1 MTGWWERF
9 AGRLEHEIEA
19 FRERDLE
26 FELDEPLFREAGR
39 VLLRGHIEDEG
50 ERVELEVLYP
60 DLFPYL
66 RPEVFA
72 PGLTLARHQTPGGGN
87 LCLLD
92 RPTRTWKPED
102 TGAWLIDERVRLLL
116 SLFAQGPEAMAAAE
130 AAQGE
135 PISSYVPPVPGC
147 VAFVPSQAL
156 TLDKTAHVGSGRL
169 RFAPDTQ
176 ASIYLRVLLCELVSR
191 PGGSRKTKL
200 LAHAPERLADYFGGQ
215 SLQMRWARLDAAL
228 DRLQPE
234 TVLAAAND
242 IQPGFGNPPWQPVS
256 DGEVSVTG
264 VVFAEEVRQG
274 EYEDTWVFAVR
285 FRQSTGGLTR
295 EGSYLLRG
303 ERLTEE
309 DLGARI
315 PKLAPLRKATVAQVG
330 LGALGAPLAIELARN
345 QVGALRLLEGDTI
358 EAAQIVRYPLGIP
371 VVGRYKLSAIANFIE
386 YHYPNTRIE
395 RFLHKLGQTAL
406 DRHARGENELDLVER
421 LLDGASLVIDASA
434 EIRVQ
439 QLLSDFARE
448 RALPQLYLSATEGAR
463 GGQVVLIMS
472 GAGGCWHCWKA
483 HAFDGAIPLP
493 PAEPGGSVQPR
504 GCASPTFT
512 GASFDLLPIVAQAA
526 RATAAVARPDELHST
541 AWICALPADGIGSPN
556 WSTHSI
562 PTHPECPYC
571 VSDAP
576 SSSD

>member
-9 AGRLEHEIEA
+9 PGRLDYELEA
-19 FRERDLE
+19 FRERDLD
-26 FELDEPLFREAGR
+26 FERDERLFREARR
-39 VLLRGHIEDEG
+39 VLLRGHIDDEG
-50 ERVELEVLYP
+50 ERVEFEVLYP

-72 PGLTLARHQTPGGGN
+72 PGLNLPRHQTPGGGN

-92 RPTRTWKPED
+92 RPTSTWKPWD
-102 TGAWLIDERVRLLL
+102 TGAWLVDERVRLLL
-116 SLFAQGPEAMAAAE
+116 SLFREGPEAMVAAE
-130 AAQGE
+130 APQGE
-135 PISSYVPPVPGC
+135 PISSYVPTIPGT
-147 VAFVPSQAL
+147 VVLVPSQAL
-156 TLDKTAHVGSGRL
+156 ELDPALKVGSGCL
-169 RFAPDTQ
+169 CFAPDTPSQ
-176 ASIYLRVLLCELVSR
+176 IWVRALLCELVSR
-191 PGGSRKTKL
+191 PGGQRKTRL
-200 LAHAPERLADYFGGQ
+200 LARTEGPLASCFSGQ
-215 SLQMRWARLDAAL
+215 HVQMRWARLE
-228 DRLQPE
+228 QPP
-234 TVLAAAND
+234 TSFTPDVVLAAANSV
-242 IQPGFGNPPWQPVS
+242 QAGFGDPPWQRVS
-256 DGEVSVTG
+256 DGEVAITG
-264 VVFAEEVRQG
+264 IVFPEEVRQG
-274 EYEDTWVFAVR
+274 EYEDAWVFAVR
-285 FRQSTGGLTR
+285 VRQQAGAQAQQA
-295 EGSYLLRG
+295 YVLRG
-303 ERLTEE
+303 ERFTVE

-315 PKLAPLRKATVAQVG
+315 PKLSPLREATVAQVG

-345 QVGALRLLEGDTI
+345 QVGSLRLLEADTV
-358 EAAQIVRYPLGIP
+358 EAAQIVRYPLGVP
-371 VVGRYKLSAIANFIE
+371 VVGRYKLNAIANFIE

-421 LLDGASLVIDASA
+421 LLGGASLVIDASA

-448 RALPQLYLSATEGAR
+448 RTLTQLYLSATEGAR
-463 GGQVVLIMS
+463 GGQVVLVVP

-483 HAFDGAIPLP
+483 HALDGAIPLP

-526 RATAAVARPDELHST
+526 RAAAAAAHPDELRST
-541 AWICALPADGIGSPN
+541 AWTCALPADGIGSPN

-576 SSSD
+576 SSND